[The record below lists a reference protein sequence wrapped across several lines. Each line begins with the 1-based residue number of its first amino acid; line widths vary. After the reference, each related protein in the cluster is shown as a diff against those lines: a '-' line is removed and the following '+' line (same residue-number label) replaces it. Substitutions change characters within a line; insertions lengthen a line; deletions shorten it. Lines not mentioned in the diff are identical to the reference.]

1 MNLDAIDKKFRKRY
15 VIKKVF
21 NGILCLLTAFSG
33 FSAVLY
39 SVFIFKSNLFDRL
52 RYMTFNGTIFTS
64 IISLIF
70 AFVSCFEIIKDTE
83 LTSRNVYYMRL
94 SSAVTEFV
102 IFFVVL
108 YGLTPFVPDKPDII
122 TYPGFNMH
130 FVVPILTLISF
141 IFNDAPIGR
150 LKPLE
155 PFRGTYFITIY
166 AFVMVILFGF
176 KILPSSKAPY
186 SFLDFENNSIF
197 FSIGCLIGIYIV
209 GYSISLL
216 LYYLN
221 RKMSWIWFKDI
232 TK

>member
-70 AFVSCFEIIKDTE
+70 AFVSCFEILKDTE

-102 IFFVVL
+102 IFL
-108 YGLTPFVPDKPDII
+108 
-122 TYPGFNMH
+122 
-130 FVVPILTLISF
+130 
-141 IFNDAPIGR
+141 
-150 LKPLE
+150 
-155 PFRGTYFITIY
+155 
-166 AFVMVILFGF
+166 
-176 KILPSSKAPY
+176 
-186 SFLDFENNSIF
+186 
-197 FSIGCLIGIYIV
+197 
-209 GYSISLL
+209 
-216 LYYLN
+216 
-221 RKMSWIWFKDI
+221 
-232 TK
+232 